1 MLFDESLDGST
12 VQRQDFEVDG
22 DTPLDAAHYSGAPKS
37 VFLTVAALDP
47 DETPEVELV
56 GEVAD
61 LAGNTANSGISQ
73 DDETEDGIAPSVTVS
88 LEGVTSGARPI
99 TDSKVVITIE
109 TNENT
114 ANPDV
119 TVRKIVFT
127 DADGNG
133 YVDVDATEVVPTPK
147 VKSPRTYETTFT
159 AGGDGLYNIYV
170 SATDGPNAGS
180 AGVSGMMDVD
190 DDKDTAT
197 TTDDVKGTVAA
208 AIDLS
213 SDTKAMLVEVDS
225 EGPTF
230 VLNPEESD
238 DPNAFVRIDF
248 SAEGSENKLPVKETG
263 ADGYFG
269 GEASDDDKNAKDAD
283 GNDKTSDVDTYG
295 MVTILSATLA
305 GDDISNSLE
314 RLNADSFLIV
324 APNLAVAEY
333 KVVIDA
339 EDSAGNDN
347 ESSQTLNITERKP
360 FVLTIRAGVSL
371 ISFPGDPLDMDINAV
386 FPAEHPAQEVITYDP
401 TQPGLWFASKRDEVT
416 GLFDGNLMA
425 ISGGQAYLVRSN
437 STKDVSVVID
447 RPSSHD
453 LLTPP
458 QIDLVGGW
466 NLVPVTDITYQIKQ
480 GGTISYS
487 DYFGD
492 NESINRVYGVDTV
505 RNRLILVK
513 PPDPDAA
520 ADDAAAKAGGN
531 LEVGKGYWVFASE
544 ATSIAPGVA
553 SE

>member
-1 MLFDESLDGST
+1 
-12 VQRQDFEVDG
+12 
-22 DTPLDAAHYSGAPKS
+22 
-37 VFLTVAALDP
+37 
-47 DETPEVELV
+47 
-56 GEVAD
+56 
-61 LAGNTANSGISQ
+61 
-73 DDETEDGIAPSVTVS
+73 
-88 LEGVTSGARPI
+88 
-99 TDSKVVITIE
+99 
-109 TNENT
+109 
-114 ANPDV
+114 
-119 TVRKIVFT
+119 VRV
-127 DADGNG
+127 
-133 YVDVDATEVVPTPK
+133 
-147 VKSPRTYETTFT
+147 
-159 AGGDGLYNIYV
+159 
-170 SATDGPNAGS
+170 
-180 AGVSGMMDVD
+180 
-190 DDKDTAT
+190 
-197 TTDDVKGTVAA
+197 
-208 AIDLS
+208 
-213 SDTKAMLVEVDS
+213 
-225 EGPTF
+225 
-230 VLNPEESD
+230 
-238 DPNAFVRIDF
+238 DF
-248 SAEGSENKLPVKETG
+248 SAEGNEDPLPVKGPGTHGEGEDAT
-263 ADGYFG
+263 ADDYFG
-269 GEASDDDKNAKDAD
+269 NNSLGTDKAVDANED
-283 GNDKTSDVDTYG
+283 GTGDTKDVDTYG

-305 GDDISNSLE
+305 GDDISGSLE
-314 RLNADSFLIV
+314 RLNSNSFLFV
-324 APNLAVAEY
+324 APNLEVGEY

-347 ESSQTLNITERKP
+347 ESSQTLEITERKP

-371 ISFPGDPLDMDINAV
+371 ISFPGDPLDMEINAV
-386 FPAEHPAQEVITYDP
+386 FPADHPAQEVITYDP

-505 RNRLILVK
+505 RNRLILVS
-513 PPDPDAA
+513 PPDPDG
-520 ADDAAAKAGGN
+520 ADDAAKAGGN